1 MSDVTVAC
9 CQLAPRI
16 GEPEA
21 NRAAADE
28 AMASAAASG
37 ADVVVLPEL
46 AISGY
51 VFADQAE
58 ARRLAA
64 PLDGAT
70 VAAWS
75 ELARKQRPG
84 VVGGVCERAGADGS
98 LFNTSVLIDSAG
110 LRAVYRKAHL
120 WDREGEAF
128 APGSEPPP
136 V

>member
-58 ARRLAA
+58 ARRLAE

-75 ELARKQRPG
+75 ELARKHRLG
-84 VVGGVCERAGADGS
+84 GVGGGS
-98 LFNTSVLIDSAG
+98 RWAAARGD
-110 LRAVYRKAHL
+110 
-120 WDREGEAF
+120 AF
-128 APGSEPPP
+128 
-136 V
+136 